1 MVMTWSLPNHIACSR
16 SRPAGVPS
24 CGRQWSGA
32 SRDGLT
38 FQRRSEIAGLA
49 FALLGGR
56 VAARDFLSSP
66 GPDHARTMLE
76 TATASAIGQIQITHL
91 LWKIAA
97 HRMRP
102 YQ

>member
-1 MVMTWSLPNHIACSR
+1 M
-16 SRPAGVPS
+16 
-24 CGRQWSGA
+24 
-32 SRDGLT
+32 SRDDLT
-38 FQRRSEIAGLA
+38 FQRRSEITDLA

-56 VAARDFLSSP
+56 VAARDFLFSTAPDRACTVLEIATGSS
-66 GPDHARTMLE
+66 
-76 TATASAIGQIQITHL
+76 IGQVQITSM

>member
-1 MVMTWSLPNHIACSR
+1 MTWPASNPFACPR
-16 SRPAGVPS
+16 YRPAGVPS
-24 CGRQWSGA
+24 CGRQWNRA
-32 SRDGLT
+32 SRDDLT
-38 FQRRSEIAGLA
+38 FQRRSEISDLA

-66 GPDHARTMLE
+66 GPDHVGTMLQ
-76 TATASAIGQIQITHL
+76 TATASVMGQIQITHM

-102 YQ
+102 YC